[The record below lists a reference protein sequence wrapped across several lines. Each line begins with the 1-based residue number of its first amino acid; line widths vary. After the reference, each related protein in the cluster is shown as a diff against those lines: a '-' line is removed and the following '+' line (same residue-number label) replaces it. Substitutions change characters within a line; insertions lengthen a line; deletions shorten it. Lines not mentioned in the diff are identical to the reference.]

1 MEEKK
6 NFKRMIMHLGVG
18 FGLGLVVIGGFIWLM
33 DPFYH
38 YHKPLFDVP
47 VVLENAVYQTA
58 GAARNLEYDS
68 AVVGTSMTENMHTS
82 WFDEA
87 FGWKTMKLSYSGA
100 RSDDLKAIF
109 EQMNQNE
116 EVLKNVV
123 MDLNDYQLTCESW
136 TSYVDR
142 PEYLYDEKLGNDYRY
157 LLNKDVLLKS
167 VRRGLDGLCGVQDNI
182 DAAYTW
188 EEETLFSREMA
199 CDSVDVVRSQLI
211 WERYQQFGE
220 EGLYNTTGQPT
231 ENFAVKIKNCQEN
244 LNNILPFVES
254 HSDTVFYIMLPAYS
268 MLYWEEKVLA
278 GELEDTLGIYEYA
291 VGELLQYPNVKI
303 YYFQKEEEI
312 ITNLDNYR
320 DSTHH
325 KPEYNRYMF
334 ECIRDDKNL
343 LTVENY
349 KEKLNEM
356 YEFARDFSYTELWN
370 S

>member
-6 NFKRMIMHLGVG
+6 DLKRLLIHLGVG
-18 FGLGLVVIGGFIWLM
+18 FAAGLVLIAGFVWLM

-38 YHKPLFDVP
+38 YHRPLFDIP

-68 AVVGTSMTENMHTS
+68 AVVGTSMTENIHTS

-87 FGWKTMKLSYSGA
+87 FDWKTMKLSYSGA

-109 EQMNQNE
+109 EQMNLHE
-116 EVLKNVV
+116 GPLKHVV
-123 MDLNDYQLTCESW
+123 MDLNDYQLSCESW
-136 TSYVDR
+136 TSYVER
-142 PEYLYDEKLGNDYRY
+142 PEYLYDENPWNDYQY
-157 LLNKDVLLKS
+157 LLSRDVLLKS
-167 VRRGLDGLCGVQDNI
+167 VRRGLDGLTKEKDNI
-182 DAAYTW
+182 DLAYTW
-188 EEETLFSREMA
+188 EEDTLFCKEMA
-199 CDSVDVVRSQLI
+199 LDSASVVRGQLI

-220 EGLYNTTGQPT
+220 EGLYATTGNLS
-231 ENFAVKIKNCQEN
+231 ENYGIKLQNCKEN
-244 LNNILPFVES
+244 LENIIPFIEK
-254 HSDTVFYIMLPAYS
+254 HPETKFYIMLPAYS
-268 MLYWEEKVLA
+268 MLYWEEKVLT
-278 GELEDTLGIYEYA
+278 GELEDTIALYEYA
-291 VGELLQYPNVKI
+291 VGTLLQHENVKV

-325 KPEYNRYMF
+325 KPEYNHYMF

-349 KEKLNEM
+349 KEKLGEM
-356 YEFARDFSYTELWN
+356 YEFARDFSYAKLWN
-370 S
+370 